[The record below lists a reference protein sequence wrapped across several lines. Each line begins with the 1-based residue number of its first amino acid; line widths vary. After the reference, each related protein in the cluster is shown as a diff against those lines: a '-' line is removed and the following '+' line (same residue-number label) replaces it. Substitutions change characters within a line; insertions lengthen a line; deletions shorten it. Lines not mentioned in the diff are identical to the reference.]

1 MKNQKLFLFYELLG
15 IPIIFLVATILHFI
29 YPLSNYATWS
39 TFIGSVNESIW
50 EHIKI
55 FIIPYILYSCLELIV
70 LKPPFKQFVVAKVI
84 SSYLITILTT
94 VLFYV
99 YTSITSR
106 PILAV
111 DILNSLLTLIICF
124 TVSYTFTLNFPKLKN
139 LFFIALTMLYTLL
152 IMLMLFT
159 AAPPHLDI
167 FCDPNTFNYGI
178 PITSFNDQRI
188 YPNARKI

>member
-15 IPIIFLVATILHFI
+15 IPIVFLVATTLHFM

-55 FIIPYILYSCLELIV
+55 FLIPYILYACLELIV
-70 LKPPFKQFVVAKVI
+70 LKPPFKQFIVAKVI
-84 SSYLITILTT
+84 GSYLIIILT
-94 VLFYV
+94 VILFYT
-99 YTSITSR
+99 YTSITSQ

-124 TVSYTFTLNFPKLKN
+124 TVSYTFTLNFPNIKK
-139 LFFIALTMLYTLL
+139 FFSIALIMLYALL
-152 IMLMLFT
+152 IMLLLFT
-159 AAPPHLDI
+159 ASPPHLDI
-167 FCDPNTFNYGI
+167 FRDPNTFDYGI
-178 PITSFNDQRI
+178 PTTSFSNQRI